1 MNPDFGT
8 FCGQALRPT
17 RPWRGAIRA
26 RQRWPLLFLLLALC
40 LLGAQTVQAQAQAQ
54 AQTEATLTRRPTA
67 LREAPAEASP
77 SLAQLPANTPL
88 DRLPER
94 SGAWVK
100 VRVGTAT
107 ASAVAGA
114 TGWVHLFDLGTPEAV
129 VPAGNP
135 ATGLLRNVTSFL
147 SRSSV
152 PQSATV
158 TTSTIGVRG
167 LGAEDI
173 ARAQPNPAAVDQM
186 DALRTNGDAARQFAV
201 LANLNPVTVAPLP
214 SPAQPPGTGAGTGS
228 PMGQRETTP

>member
-8 FCGQALRPT
+8 FCVQALRPT
-17 RPWRGAIRA
+17 RPWRGAVRA

-40 LLGAQTVQAQAQAQ
+40 LLGAQTVQAQ

-88 DRLPER
+88 ERLPER

-152 PQSATV
+152 PPSATV

-186 DALRTNGDAARQFAV
+186 DALRADGDAARQFAG

>member
-8 FCGQALRPT
+8 FCVQALRLA
-17 RPWRGAIRA
+17 RPWRGTVRA

-40 LLGAQTVQAQAQAQ
+40 LLGAQTVQAQAQ
-54 AQTEATLTRRPTA
+54 TEATLTRRPTA
-67 LREAPAEASP
+67 LRETPAEASP

-88 DRLPER
+88 ERLPER
-94 SGAWVK
+94 SGAWLK

-186 DALRTNGDAARQFAV
+186 DALRTDGDAARQFAV

>member
-8 FCGQALRPT
+8 FCLQALRPT
-17 RPWRGAIRA
+17 RPWRGTVRA

-40 LLGAQTVQAQAQAQ
+40 LLGAQTVQAQ

-77 SLAQLPANTPL
+77 SLAQLPAKTPL
-88 DRLPER
+88 ERLPER

-107 ASAVAGA
+107 ASTVAGA

-152 PQSATV
+152 PPSATV

-186 DALRTNGDAARQFAV
+186 DALRADGDAARQFAG
-201 LANLNPVTVAPLP
+201 LANLTPATVAPLP
-214 SPAQPPGTGAGTGS
+214 RPAQPPGTGAGTGS
-228 PMGQRETTP
+228 PLGQRETTP